1 MTVFLVTGPS
11 AAGKTTVARLL
22 AEQFRRGVHL
32 EGDFFRRSIVAGR
45 HEMTPALEA
54 DALEQLRL
62 RYRLPASAA
71 DSYVEAASSFHPGGV
86 NMCMADGSVRFISE
100 GINITLYRALST
112 IRGGECR

>member
-54 DALEQLRL
+54 EALEQLRL
-62 RYRLPASAA
+62 RYRLAASAA
-71 DSYVEAASSFHPGGV
+71 DSYVEAGFTVVLDDVIAGSSS
-86 NMCMADGSVRFISE
+86 CTTRS
-100 GINITLYRALST
+100 
-112 IRGGECR
+112 